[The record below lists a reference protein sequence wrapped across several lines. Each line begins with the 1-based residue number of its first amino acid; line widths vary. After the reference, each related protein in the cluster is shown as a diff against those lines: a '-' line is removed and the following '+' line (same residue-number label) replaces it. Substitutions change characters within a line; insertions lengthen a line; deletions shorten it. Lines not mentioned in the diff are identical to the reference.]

1 MSKLGYVEKMYGNTV
16 NIVTTNAPGNKII
29 SNNAETSLVKNSLI
43 IASPTDTDNNDIN
56 TPSIVATDFEGNPIR
71 LTYTMMP
78 GEGLVINSNN
88 PDVMKMSIDKETII
102 TENGGLRVDTDFV
115 SDKNLRSAL
124 KHTLIPY
131 ANNKK
136 LRVNTYPLIDKET
149 IKLCSPWLMDNHEF
163 HSQGEIVD
171 DYTTVS
177 DLMFV
182 DKENFVDNVTLSVD
196 YSLAQQSYDPS
207 GPFGD
212 INVYLGTKYLKNS
225 FGKLTVNTQNLTRAT
240 NTSYGIVKLDGNTI
254 KIDNLDRI
262 YVDTSKLQKVNTNGG
277 PGIVVVPP
285 HDSQNPI
292 VANNAGFLQL
302 KPEFMQKA
310 GQNGRYGVV
319 TVDGKTVKCSTTGV
333 LRVETSSLNLGSA
346 TQPGILQADGKTI
359 KADNNG
365 IISVNT
371 SYLESASHDSFGVVK
386 IDNDTVK
393 MNSETGRLYV
403 PQIST
408 LLANYNEL
416 KSKLDSVSTS
426 FSELTNEFREF
437 KASITNSLSRNFGL
451 YKDAE
456 GNISVSI
463 ININIGSWYG
473 TQRTRILEIPLYLKF
488 IVGSPFKFSFDNTQ
502 TWVSNP
508 SLYFNS
514 LDYNLG
520 EGIEDVV
527 YSNDILPI
535 KLQLNITRPGT
546 GNQPLTGFTD
556 QVASCSLKF
565 YDMNGEIMKSVGVN
579 IVMKSIFADNWE
591 DTWNIAIMGLNTD
604 SSTSL
609 PLTLTNTLTPTV
621 QPNRQPI
628 TR

>member
-43 IASPTDTDNNDIN
+43 IASPTDNDNNDLN
-56 TPSIVATDFEGNPIR
+56 TPSIVATDFEGNPLR

-88 PDVMKMSIDKETII
+88 PDVMKMSIDKQSII
-102 TENGGLRVDTDFV
+102 TDTKGSLRIDTKFI
-115 SDKNLRSAL
+115 SDPNLKEAL
-124 KHTLIPY
+124 LHTLIPY
-131 ANNKK
+131 ADDKM

-149 IKLCSPWLMDNHEF
+149 IKLCSPWLLDNHEF

-177 DLMFV
+177 DLMYV
-182 DKENFVDNVTLSVD
+182 DKENLVDNVTLNVD
-196 YSLAQQSYDPS
+196 YSLAEQAYDPS
-207 GPFGD
+207 GPYGD
-212 INVYLGTKYLKNS
+212 INIVLGTKYLRNAY
-225 FGKLTVNTQNLTRAT
+225 GKLSVNTQNLTRAT
-240 NTSYGIVKLDGNTI
+240 NTTYGIVKLDGNTI

-262 YVDTSKLQKVNTNGG
+262 YVDTSKLQKVNSNGG

-285 HDSQNPI
+285 HDSENPI

-333 LRVETSSLNLGSA
+333 LHVETSSLNLGSA

-365 IISVNT
+365 IISVNSNSLGVSNSLT
-371 SYLESASHDSFGVVK
+371 YGVVK
-386 IDNDTVK
+386 FDGNTIQMKDN
-393 MNSETGRLYV
+393 GQLFV
-403 PQIST
+403 PDIST
-408 LLANYNEL
+408 LLANYNTL
-416 KSKLDSVSTS
+416 YSTLNAVETS
-426 FSELTNEFREF
+426 LSELTNEFREF
-437 KASITNSLSRNFGL
+437 KSSITNSLARNFGL

-456 GNISVSI
+456 GNVSVNT
-463 ININIGSWYG
+463 ININIGSWWG

-508 SLYFNS
+508 TLYFIEQE
-514 LDYNLG
+514 YGLG
-520 EGIEDVV
+520 AGVEDVV
-527 YSNDILPI
+527 YSNNILSV
-535 KLQLNITRPGT
+535 KLQLSITRPGT
-546 GNQPLTGFTD
+546 GNQPLTGFTE

-565 YDMNGEIMKSVGVN
+565 YDMNGEIMKSVAVT
-579 IVMKSIFADNWE
+579 ILMKPLFLDNWE
-591 DTWNIAIMGLNTD
+591 DTWNITVTGLNQNLINT
-604 SSTSL
+604 
-609 PLTLTNTLTPTV
+609 PLTLTGTLTPSV
-621 QPNRQPI
+621 QPQRQPSL
-628 TR
+628 T